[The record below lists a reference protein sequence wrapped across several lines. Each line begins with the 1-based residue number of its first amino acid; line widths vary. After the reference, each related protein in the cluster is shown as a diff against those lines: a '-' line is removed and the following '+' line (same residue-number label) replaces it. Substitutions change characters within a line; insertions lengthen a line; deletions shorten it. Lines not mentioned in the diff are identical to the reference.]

1 MGGKLQ
7 KFKKILSGAAA
18 SMMMFGA
25 APKSNTK
32 AMRHSSSSSVDIS
45 VKTKNDVVATCV
57 AGVALT
63 GLAIGVGVA
72 FHLENKAW
80 KEELSRREGLI
91 SNAHNY
97 ISNLAIS
104 LKEIIPRSNS
114 DLFSSLV
121 NCQNYVDLRNWQT
134 RVYNCNDL
142 SSITLD
148 KIINC
153 LHNHWRTDLEHHG
166 YYVNDAAHYADMEV
180 GQLRNKYNRLV
191 NDERWKE
198 HMKLEKEKLD
208 VQRRK
213 IESIEPKFMPYPPN
227 AGVRGGNNIVIN
239 NYGNNYYSLPVY
251 Y

>member
-1 MGGKLQ
+1 MGKKLQ

-32 AMRHSSSSSVDIS
+32 AVRHSSSVGIS
-45 VKTKNDVVATCV
+45 IEAKNDVVATCI

-166 YYVNDAAHYADMEV
+166 YYVNDAAHYADIEV
-180 GQLRNKYNRLV
+180 WQLRDKYERLV
-191 NDERWKE
+191 DEERWKE
-198 HMKLEKEKLD
+198 HMTLEKEKLD
-208 VQRRK
+208 IEKSK
-213 IESIEPKFMPYPPN
+213 IKNDRTFIGYPSM
-227 AGVRGGNNIVIN
+227 AGAKGGNNIVIN
-239 NYGNNYYSLPVY
+239 NYGNNYYPPSEY
-251 Y
+251 YY